1 MRRLLERTEL
11 ELEESRSAVE
21 RMVDGT
27 TDGTTDAKGGGR
39 EATSTGY
46 IMDGVGDDAKDCNW
60 ESCFKFRANAV
71 ILSVGYAIGIGISS
85 MMVA

>member
-27 TDGTTDAKGGGR
+27 TDAKGGGR

-46 IMDGVGDDAKDCNW
+46 IMDGVDDETKDC
-60 ESCFKFRANAV
+60 S
-71 ILSVGYAIGIGISS
+71 
-85 MMVA
+85 